1 MKKLSLLLIM
11 LGTVGSYAQKINQE
25 DLYTTW
31 YLDKYSDDAN
41 YYLPPKK
48 EAKDYLSFKN
58 DGTYVSVSEGEQDQG
73 TWIFNANGKYI
84 ELESKAGKK
93 EKFHIHFLSGKS
105 MVVTYDTDEYRI
117 WEVHYVSSNT
127 GNR

>member
-1 MKKLSLLLIM
+1 MKKLSLLVVM
-11 LGTVGSYAQKINQE
+11 LCTVGSYAQKINQE
-25 DLYTTW
+25 DLYAIW
-31 YLDKYSDDAN
+31 HLDKYSDDES
-41 YYLPPKK
+41 YYFPPKK
-48 EAKDYLSFKN
+48 EAEDYLSLN
-58 DGTYVSVSEGEQDQG
+58 RDGTYVSVSEGKQGDG

-127 GNR
+127 GN